1 VTMADS
7 MVPSQEFLVWIRNEL
22 PVTTPADD
30 RARLVAAERERVAEL
45 VANGVMRR
53 LWRVAGRRE
62 NVGIFVAPTATALHA
77 ALESL
82 PMYPYLKITVVP
94 LADHVSDPG
103 NGGQAR

>member
-1 VTMADS
+1 MSASTAGGE
-7 MVPSQEFLVWIRNEL
+7 EFLVWIRNEL
-22 PVTTPADD
+22 PASTSAEE
-30 RARLVAAERERVAEL
+30 RARLVEAERVRVAEL
-45 VANGVMRR
+45 VEGGTVQR

-62 NVGIFVAPTATALHA
+62 NVGIFVAPTPSALHV

-103 NGGQAR
+103 SAGRY